1 MIQLGVTM
9 SSLIKLHLQKLNNSI
24 LYYIYMRVLRQAIKW
39 QVNIGDVSKL
49 SEHFVFVDFSIKI

>member
-1 MIQLGVTM
+1 MIQLGVTI
-9 SSLIKLHLQKLNNSI
+9 SSLIKLHLQKLINSI
-24 LYYIYMRVLRQAIKW
+24 LYMCFESGYKIW